1 MAAETTR
8 QSGEQVHRPLESS
21 IQGDDRPALF
31 DVEREE
37 PLLGSDPSV
46 FDTEPTGQVA
56 PVRDRPP
63 ELASFAFVRR
73 GYDPAEVDAVLLR
86 QRQEMAR
93 AVERATTSERQLAE
107 ALIRLRKANEQLKE
121 YQITGQAGP
130 PPSIEALGER
140 VTRILREAWDG
151 AEALRAEAEKA
162 AERANAEAQR
172 IAGEAEAEARQRAS
186 VIIAQAKEERRAV
199 LAELAARRSEHE
211 AELARLEEQQRAVMA
226 HMQQVHGLL
235 QRALAGGTPGALGE
249 GADARM
255 DGASGSERGGPGPAR
270 AEDTTSGF
278 GERAGR
284 AGPAEAPPGSAWGA
298 TPANGGLVQSPP
310 GSAWSGL
317 TDRSAARGVMP
328 GVTRDAMPG
337 AARPSEGA
345 WGANGGAAAEA
356 AMPGANGAAVSYRVP
371 TSPEREPGNERG

>member
-1 MAAETTR
+1 MPGEPL
-8 QSGEQVHRPLESS
+8 QSPVR
-21 IQGDDRPALF
+21 GDERPALF

-37 PLLGSDPSV
+37 PLLGADPSILE
-46 FDTEPTGQVA
+46 TQPTGQVA

-107 ALIRLRKANEQLKE
+107 ALIRLRKANEQLQE

-151 AEALRAEAEKA
+151 AEALRAEAAKV

-186 VIIAQAKEERRAV
+186 VIIAQAKEERRV
-199 LAELAARRSEHE
+199 MLAELAARRSEHE
-211 AELARLEEQQRAVMA
+211 AELARLQEQERAVMA
-226 HMQQVHGLL
+226 HMQHLHAML
-235 QRALAGGTPGALGE
+235 QRALSGGSSAPSAGDGGSEQGAPGRGGSGGLGDAPGGAGSSGIGGTPGGGGSGGLG
-249 GADARM
+249 GTPGGGGSGGLGDAPG
-255 DGASGSERGGPGPAR
+255 DGGSGGRGDASGVV
-270 AEDTTSGF
+270 
-278 GERAGR
+278 
-284 AGPAEAPPGSAWGA
+284 GPAEAPPGSAWGSA
-298 TPANGGLVQSPP
+298 DRTGGLVQSPP
-310 GSAWSGL
+310 GSGWSTTADPGGSAPGGAVPGVNGAASSFRAR
-317 TDRSAARGVMP
+317 TDPDDRSAP
-328 GVTRDAMPG
+328 
-337 AARPSEGA
+337 
-345 WGANGGAAAEA
+345 
-356 AMPGANGAAVSYRVP
+356 
-371 TSPEREPGNERG
+371 

>member
-8 QSGEQVHRPLESS
+8 QSGEQARGQVHGSHESS
-21 IQGDDRPALF
+21 IRGDERPALF

-37 PLLGSDPSV
+37 PLLGPDPSIL
-46 FDTEPTGQVA
+46 DTQPTGQVA

-63 ELASFAFVRR
+63 ELATFAFVRR

-93 AVERATTSERQLAE
+93 VVERATTSERQLAE

-151 AEALRAEAEKA
+151 AEALRAEAEKTT
-162 AERANAEAQR
+162 ERASAEAQR

-186 VIIAQAKEERRAV
+186 VIIAQAKEERREV

-211 AELARLEEQQRAVMA
+211 AELSRLEEQQRAVMA
-226 HMQQVHGLL
+226 HMQHLHALL
-235 QRALAGGTPGALGE
+235 QRALAGGTSTPSGAAHVLV
-249 GADARM
+249 
-255 DGASGSERGGPGPAR
+255 DGTVGSERGEPGSA
-270 AEDTTSGF
+270 DTRSSGL
-278 GERAGR
+278 GDAPGR
-284 AGPAEAPPGSAWGA
+284 TGPAETAPGSAWG
-298 TPANGGLVQSPP
+298 TVPETGGPVQSPP
-310 GSAWSGL
+310 GSGWSSLAG
-317 TDRSAARGVMP
+317 RSAAGGAIP
-328 GVTRDAMPG
+328 GAARDQMPG
-337 AARPSEGA
+337 AA
-345 WGANGGAAAEA
+345 GANGAAGG
-356 AMPGANGAAVSYRVP
+356 AMPGANGTGASYRVP
-371 TSPEREPGNERG
+371 PSPASEPDNGYRSEPPPRL